1 MTKCKVS
8 RDRLMRQIQ
17 EASFAMYD
25 AQLYL
30 DSHPKDEAG
39 MARFNEYNSLRRGLT
54 EEYTSMF
61 GPITTDI
68 YTADGMFTWAT
79 EPWPWQEG

>member
-54 EEYTSMF
+54 EEYTSIF
-61 GPITTDI
+61 APISTDI

-79 EPWPWQEG
+79 EPCPWHAG

>member
-25 AQLYL
+25 TQLYL

-61 GPITTDI
+61 GPISTDI

-79 EPWPWQEG
+79 EPWPWKEG